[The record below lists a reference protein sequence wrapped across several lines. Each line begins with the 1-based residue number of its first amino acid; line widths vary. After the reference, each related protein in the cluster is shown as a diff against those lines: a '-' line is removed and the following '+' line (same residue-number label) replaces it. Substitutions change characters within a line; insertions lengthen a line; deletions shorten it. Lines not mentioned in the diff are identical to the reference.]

1 MNTPSVKSRTNRPF
15 LVTLLAFVVLLLAI
29 LNIGK
34 AAVAAGRWSALNA
47 LGLSMP
53 TWLLVVTGA
62 VWGAIWLVEAWGLW
76 RLWPPARPAAI
87 TLFIVYPIQMLAEQ
101 ALFVQGPYERGLLP
115 ALTVLSALAAALVA
129 FILTRPA
136 ILTQFEHPV
145 EEPDS
150 HDR

>member
-1 MNTPSVKSRTNRPF
+1 MHSVKSRTNRPF

-29 LNIGK
+29 LNVGK
-34 AAVAAGRWSALNA
+34 AAVAAGRWAVLNT
-47 LGLSMP
+47 LDLTMP
-53 TWLLVVTGA
+53 PWLLVITGA

-87 TLFIVYPIQMLAEQ
+87 TLFIVYPIHMLAEQ

-115 ALTVLSALAAALVA
+115 ILAIGSALAAALVA

-136 ILTQFEHPV
+136 VLNRFENPV
-145 EEPDS
+145 EEPES

>member
-1 MNTPSVKSRTNRPF
+1 MRSKRPL
-15 LVTLLAFVVLLLAI
+15 LVTLLALLVLLLAI
-29 LNIGK
+29 LNGGR
-34 AAVAAGRWSALNA
+34 AAVALGRWSALNA
-47 LGLSMP
+47 LGLTMP
-53 TWLLVVTGA
+53 TWLLVTSGA

-76 RLWPPARPAAI
+76 RLWPPARPAGI
-87 TLFIVYPIQMLAEQ
+87 TLFMVYPIQMLAEQ

-115 ALTVLSALAAALVA
+115 ALTVGSILAAALVA

-145 EEPDS
+145 EEPEP